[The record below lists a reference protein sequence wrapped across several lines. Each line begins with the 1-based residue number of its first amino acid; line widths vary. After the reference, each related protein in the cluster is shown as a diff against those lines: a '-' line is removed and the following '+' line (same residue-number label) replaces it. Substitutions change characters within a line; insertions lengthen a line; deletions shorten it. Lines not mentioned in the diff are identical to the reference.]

1 MSSQNQL
8 PNDFPANSV
17 GTPSVAIDWYRA
29 APWWRAIAPVLNISW
44 RASHI
49 LLCCLGLFLSYLCS
63 ATLFWV
69 FQPDLPSVSLHA
81 AMQPR
86 VLSVSPIGFSEQ
98 FGAPTL
104 LSVWAYFL
112 APVSVWLEQPTLRV
126 SAMSL
131 AYVGCLIGIWGF
143 IGGCLTRRTVVEC
156 GTQTTMPWMHT
167 FQIVIKRLQ
176 SIAWSIAMPACALVF
191 VMILPL
197 LAGVVSRLPWVG
209 AIIAFVLLVPIMLSV
224 LAVAWVSAITLL
236 GFPLSV
242 CAIVTERKADAFD
255 GVSRSAAYVFQRPLV
270 FILLIAA
277 FQFLSFAASE
287 IFGSI
292 MWVGKTLL
300 ATGFDFG
307 ASREMV
313 AMQSILLDG
322 IPTLI
327 LGGFSISFFWSA
339 AASTYLILRRE
350 VDRTEYD
357 HIDPALTES
366 VVPETANESATEIGS
381 VASVPSADASTDVG

>member
-8 PNDFPANSV
+8 PTDIPSNSV

-29 APWWRAIAPVLNISW
+29 APWWRAISPVLNISW

-49 LLCCLGLFLSYLCS
+49 LLCCLGLLLSYLCS
-63 ATLFWV
+63 ATLLWI
-69 FQPDLPSVSLHA
+69 FQPDLSSSAMYA

-86 VLSVSPIGFSEQ
+86 ALTVSPIGFSEQ
-98 FGAPTL
+98 TGAPTFL
-104 LSVWAYFL
+104 NAWAYFL
-112 APVSVWLEQPTLRV
+112 APVSVWLAQPTLRV
-126 SAMSL
+126 SAMAL
-131 AYVGCLIGIWGF
+131 AYLGCMIGIWGF

-176 SIAWSIAMPACALVF
+176 SIAWSLAMPACALVF
-191 VMILPL
+191 VMILPIL
-197 LAGVVSRLPWVG
+197 VGVASRLPWIGVV
-209 AIIAFVLLVPIMLSV
+209 IAFVLLIPIMIAV

-236 GFPLSV
+236 GFPLSIT
-242 CAIVTERKADAFD
+242 AIVTERKADAFD

-270 FILLIAA
+270 FILLITA

-292 MWVGKTLL
+292 LWVGKSLMV
-300 ATGFDFG
+300 TGFDIG
-307 ASREMV
+307 ASHAMV
-313 AMQSILLDG
+313 ATQSLLLDG
-322 IPTLI
+322 IPSL
-327 LGGFSISFFWSA
+327 LLAGFSMSFFWSA
-339 AASTYLILRRE
+339 AASIYLVLRKE
-350 VDRTEYD
+350 VDRTEFD

-366 VVPETANESATEIGS
+366 VVTPPANDSAAEIGA
-381 VASVPSADASTDVG
+381 VASLPNSDASTDVG

>member
-1 MSSQNQL
+1 
-8 PNDFPANSV
+8 
-17 GTPSVAIDWYRA
+17 
-29 APWWRAIAPVLNISW
+29 
-44 RASHI
+44 
-49 LLCCLGLFLSYLCS
+49 
-63 ATLFWV
+63 
-69 FQPDLPSVSLHA
+69 
-81 AMQPR
+81 
-86 VLSVSPIGFSEQ
+86 
-98 FGAPTL
+98 
-104 LSVWAYFL
+104 
-112 APVSVWLEQPTLRV
+112 
-126 SAMSL
+126 
-131 AYVGCLIGIWGF
+131 
-143 IGGCLTRRTVVEC
+143 
-156 GTQTTMPWMHT
+156 MPWMHT

-191 VMILPL
+191 VMILPV
-197 LAGVVSRLPWVG
+197 LAGVMSRLPWVG
-209 AIIAFVLLVPIMLSV
+209 FVIAFVLLIPIMLAV

-270 FILLIAA
+270 FILLISA

-292 MWVGKTLL
+292 MWVGKSLL
-300 ATGFDFG
+300 ATAFDLS
-307 ASREMV
+307 ASHEMV

-322 IPTLI
+322 IPTLL

-339 AASTYLILRRE
+339 AASTYLVLRKE

-366 VVPETANESATEIGS
+366 VATPPTNDAATEIGS
-381 VASVPSADASTDVG
+381 VASLPNSDASTDVG

>member
-1 MSSQNQL
+1 MSSHNQL

-29 APWWRAIAPVLNISW
+29 APWWRAINPVLNISW

-49 LLCCLGLFLSYLCS
+49 LLCCLGLLLSYACS
-63 ATLFWV
+63 ASLHWI
-69 FQPDLPSVSLHA
+69 FQPDLTSGAMHA

-86 VLSVSPIGFSEQ
+86 TLSVSPIGLSEQ
-98 FGAPTL
+98 TGAPTY

-112 APVSVWLEQPTLRV
+112 APVSAWLEHPTLRV
-126 SAMSL
+126 SAMAL
-131 AYVGCLIGIWGF
+131 AYAGCLIGIWGF

-156 GTQTTMPWMHT
+156 GTQSTMPWMHT

-176 SIAWSIAMPACALVF
+176 SIAWSIAMPGCALVF
-191 VMILPL
+191 VMILPV
-197 LAGVVSRLPWVG
+197 LAGVMSRLPWIGFV
-209 AIIAFVLLVPIMLSV
+209 IAFVFLVPIMLAV

-255 GVSRSAAYVFQRPLV
+255 GVSRSAAYVLQRPLV

-277 FQFLSFAASE
+277 FQFLSIAASE

-292 MWVGKTLL
+292 MWVGKSLL
-300 ATGFDFG
+300 VTGFDLG
-307 ASREMV
+307 ASHEMV
-313 AMQSILLDG
+313 ATQSILLDG
-322 IPTLI
+322 IPTLM

-339 AASTYLILRRE
+339 AASIYLILRRE

-357 HIDPALTES
+357 HIDPAIKES
-366 VVPETANESATEIGS
+366 VAPEAANESATEIGS
-381 VASVPSADASTDVG
+381 VASVPNLDASTDVG